1 MNDLLQRILQ
11 RKREEVEQ
19 RLRMVPLAGI
29 RARAECQPQ
38 ARGFARA
45 LQARIEAEPPAVIAQ
60 IKQAVP
66 GRGVIRP
73 DFDPVALACSYQ
85 DGGAAAL
92 SVQTDVDFFHGSTA
106 HLRQVRDACRLP
118 LLRDDFIIDPYQ
130 VYEARVLG
138 ADCITLIVAALDE
151 RPLAELSELSL
162 SLGMD
167 VLLEVRDI
175 DELERAIQVPAP
187 LLSIGDPD
195 PRTFE
200 AALETT
206 LQLCPAVPAD
216 RLLVVGAGGIGS
228 DDQVRRLR
236 VAGVQA
242 FLIGERLLRA
252 ADPGR
257 ALQAMLASA

>member
-19 RLRMVPLAGI
+19 RLRMVPLVGI
-29 RARAECQPQ
+29 RARAERQPP
-38 ARGFARA
+38 ARGFAQA
-45 LQARIEAEPPAVIAQ
+45 LQTRIEAGPPAVIAQ
-60 IKQAVP
+60 IKQAIP

-73 DFDPVALACSYQ
+73 DFDPVALARSYQ

-118 LLRDDFIIDPYQ
+118 VLRDDFIIDPYQ

-138 ADCITLIVAALDE
+138 ADCIALIVAALDE
-151 RPLAELSELSL
+151 RPLAELSELAL

-167 VLLEVRDI
+167 VLLEVHDI

-200 AALETT
+200 AALETM
-206 LQLCPAVPAD
+206 LQLCLAVPAD
-216 RLLVVGAGGIGS
+216 RLLVGAGGIAN
-228 DDQVRRLR
+228 DDQVQRLR
-236 VAGVQA
+236 AAGVQA